1 MSERSRLRHRQNIA
15 ATKRAAVP
23 GQKIGRFPISCID
36 RAVFLGED
44 GMILRYT
51 ARYVATVEAGK

>member
-1 MSERSRLRHRQNIA
+1 MFERSRLRHGQNFA
-15 ATKRAAVP
+15 ATKRATVP
-23 GQKIGRFPISCID
+23 WQKNDCFPISCID

-51 ARYVATVEAGK
+51 ARHVATVEAGK